1 MSLRRASRSASSSR
15 GSELRGC
22 AHWLLAAVFLL
33 PSPIAH
39 SQTAPEEETDWGE
52 EDEGDWGDEDAGF
65 DSSVFDASFS
75 DVKVAKP
82 SAWSLTGF
90 ARSAWGLWTE
100 RLDEEP
106 WAKARQS
113 LDLEATFKKGAL
125 RGVLAGHAEY
135 DLRYLHQRELFDDAT
150 LEAYEWQILG
160 REMFAAYSWDRVEV
174 TLGRQ
179 IVAWGEGDALSPL
192 DVVNPRDLR
201 EPGVSDL
208 EDIRLAVLASRLGY
222 FVGDHRVEVMVIHE
236 AEFGLRSPPFGPY
249 SPFPELLAE
258 DPAAAALLGDKT
270 IRYEDEQERFAWSTQ
285 QVLGRWVYKGP
296 GLDLGVLGGYV
307 LDKQGV
313 IGDLVDLSD
322 PGAVAAFAGAKEV
335 SLNLDHQHY
344 GVVGTSG
351 ASAWG
356 SLLLKWE
363 LGVELERPLNVQTDG
378 PIGPEFRVVRTD
390 LIQTM
395 AGLSWTPEPELQ
407 LALEVLKPFRTETVE
422 NLLFDVDEPTLAL
435 RFSWRG
441 LNDRLTVGGGA
452 SALGLQ
458 AEQGWLVGVDASY
471 EAVQSF
477 FCALGYTTIH
487 PGENFGFLSGLDSHD
502 QLTARLR
509 YDFTL
514 H

>member
-1 MSLRRASRSASSSR
+1 
-15 GSELRGC
+15 LRGC
-22 AHWLLAAVFLL
+22 APWLLAAVLVL
-33 PSPIAH
+33 ASPAVYA
-39 SQTAPEEETDWGE
+39 QAAPEEEADWGDEEDGDWGE
-52 EDEGDWGDEDAGF
+52 EDSGF

-75 DVKVAKP
+75 DVKLAAP
-82 SAWSLTGF
+82 SDWSLTGF

-100 RLDEEP
+100 RLEDEP
-106 WAKARQS
+106 WAKGRQS
-113 LDLEATFKKGAL
+113 LDLEATYKKDGL

-135 DLRYLHQRELFDDAT
+135 DLRYLHQRDLFDDAT
-150 LEAYEWQILG
+150 LEAYEWQVLG
-160 REMFAAYSWDRVEV
+160 REMFVAYSWERVEV

-222 FVGDHRVEVMVIHE
+222 FVGDHRLELMVIHE

-249 SPFPELLAE
+249 SPLPELLAS
-258 DPAAAALLGDKT
+258 DPTAAALLGDKT
-270 IRYEDEQERFAWSTQ
+270 IRFADEQERFAGNTQ
-285 QVLGRWVYKGP
+285 QVLARWVYKGP
-296 GLDLGVLGGYV
+296 GIDLGVLGGYV

-322 PGAVAAFAGAKEV
+322 PAALAAFAGADEV
-335 SLNLDHQHY
+335 NLNLDHQHY

-351 ASAWG
+351 ARAWG
-356 SLLLKWE
+356 SVLLKWE
-363 LGVELERPLNVQTDG
+363 LGLELDRPLNVQTQG
-378 PIGPEFRVVRTD
+378 ALGPEFGVVRTD

-395 AGLSWTPEPELQ
+395 AGLSWTPEPEIL
-407 LALEVLKPFRTETVE
+407 LALEVLKPFRTETIE
-422 NLLFDVDEPTLAL
+422 DLLFDIDEPTLAL

-441 LNDRLTVGGGA
+441 LNERLTVGGGA

-471 EAVQSF
+471 EAVQSLF
-477 FCALGYTTIH
+477 VALGYTTIH
-487 PGENFGFLSGLDSHD
+487 PGESFGFLSGLDTHD

-509 YDFTL
+509 YDFTI